1 MMSKAIN
8 KLFDDGS
15 DNGLKYSHT
24 VISNSSE
31 SNEFIKNQFKSR
43 SKTIYSYFCGHYE
56 YRGRYSC
63 VRYIGFA
70 ALTES
75 VGKYIQ
81 MIGRGSG

>member
-31 SNEFIKNQFKSR
+31 SNEFIKNQFK
-43 SKTIYSYFCGHYE
+43 KPFQKP
-56 YRGRYSC
+56 
-63 VRYIGFA
+63 YIV
-70 ALTES
+70 TS
-75 VGKYIQ
+75 VDIMSTGVDVPV
-81 MIGRGSG
+81 